1 MLASSIGWILIIS
14 GIGTAAGG
22 LAGLFL
28 PRTTLQ
34 LMFGVKS
41 SDGVTT
47 FFVRHW
53 GALLFVVCALTV
65 YSAYVPVSR
74 APILTASIIEK
85 LAIVALIFFGPLQ
98 ANTRDD
104 GYRDHGRSFG
114 HPVHCLSC
122 GILVPCGCKLIH
134 YPKRQSKYTW
144 RSASPVPLKP
154 AHSCGD
160 KLLFLHRDG
169 RI

>member
-34 LMFGVKS
+34 LLFGVKS
-41 SDGVTT
+41 ADGVTM

-65 YSAYVPVSR
+65 YSAYVPASR
-74 APILTASIIEK
+74 APILTAAIIEK
-85 LAIVALIFFGPLQ
+85 LAIVALIFFGPFKRTL
-98 ANTRDD
+98 AVTLVGIMD
-104 GYRDHGRSFG
+104 G
-114 HPVHCLSC
+114 VLA
-122 GILVPCGCKLIH
+122 ILFIAYLAG
-134 YPKRQSKYTW
+134 
-144 RSASPVPLKP
+144 
-154 AHSCGD
+154 
-160 KLLFLHRDG
+160 F
-169 RI
+169 

>member
-1 MLASSIGWILIIS
+1 MLASSIGWILILS

-41 SDGVTT
+41 SDGVTM

-65 YSAYVPVSR
+65 YSAFVPVSR

-85 LAIVALIFFGPLQ
+85 LAIVALIFFGPFKRTLVIM
-98 ANTRDD
+98 AIGIMD
-104 GYRDHGRSFG
+104 GVLAILFIAYLARS
-114 HPVHCLSC
+114 
-122 GILVPCGCKLIH
+122 
-134 YPKRQSKYTW
+134 
-144 RSASPVPLKP
+144 
-154 AHSCGD
+154 
-160 KLLFLHRDG
+160 
-169 RI
+169 